1 MTEEDKQLKI
11 VEKNDTTPRWSWTTK
26 LTIGLIMGALG
37 LLLLVRFQN
46 FIGPLLTSFLI
57 AYLFQP
63 LAKLLNKYV
72 HIGWRTSVT
81 IVYLLFALILIGL
94 ITWGGVAIVT
104 QFQNLITFI
113 QENLPKIPQF
123 FDELAQN
130 DITFGPIVIDTSPY
144 NWEEITAQIVGAI
157 QPILSTAGGLMG
169 KLLSGSA
176 NIIFW
181 FFVTYLVSFF
191 FLSESNISQ
200 GGLTRINIPGYVD
213 DMNRM
218 SQEISRIL
226 SSFIRGELIVVM
238 IATIVFSIYL
248 GAMGLNFFF
257 GLALIAGLGRFIPYV
272 GAWIGWI
279 SFGLVALLQPSNIFG
294 LLPIWYAVLV
304 VGIAL
309 VIDTTMDNVLV
320 PKVMGNALKVHPAA
334 ILLAALILANLV
346 GVIGI
351 ILAAPVL
358 AIIQL
363 LVKYMISKMADKDPW
378 EGLEYVEYKEPPK
391 WILFIQNFWHKF
403 IAWVRALFSK
413 RKGPPRSDEV

>member
-1 MTEEDKQLKI
+1 MDDQKPSKEPTEIKE
-11 VEKNDTTPRWSWTTK
+11 TTRWSWTTK
-26 LTIGLIMGALG
+26 LTIGLILGALG
-37 LLLLVRFQN
+37 LLLVVRFQN

-57 AYLFQP
+57 AYHFQP

-72 HIGWRTSVT
+72 RIGWRTSVL

-94 ITWGGVAIVT
+94 ITWGGVTIVT
-104 QFQNLITFI
+104 QFQNLISFI

-130 DITFGPIVIDTSPY
+130 DLVIGPIVIDTSPY

-157 QPILSTAGGLMG
+157 QPILTTAGGLMG

-191 FLSESNISQ
+191 FLSESNITQ

-226 SSFIRGELIVVM
+226 SSFIRGELLVVL
-238 IATIVFSIYL
+238 IAILIFSVYL

-257 GLALIAGLGRFIPYV
+257 GLALIAGLGRFIPYL
-272 GAWIGWI
+272 GAWISWI
-279 SFGLVALLQPSNIFG
+279 SFGLVALLQPSNIFN

-309 VIDTTMDNVLV
+309 VIDTTLDNLLV

-334 ILLAALILANLV
+334 VLLAALILANLV

-351 ILAAPVL
+351 ILAAPVY
-358 AIIQL
+358 AILQL
-363 LVKYMISKMADKDPW
+363 LLKYLIAKMADKDPW
-378 EGLEYVEYKEPPK
+378 QSLQYVEDKVPPK
-391 WILFIQNFWHKF
+391 WLAYLQKLWRRFCV
-403 IAWVRALFSK
+403 WVRKQFAK
-413 RKGPPRSDEV
+413 RKGQANSDQK